1 VTGDFVPDPNGLPS
15 SADTIVIGGGS
26 AGAVVAGLLAENA
39 ESDVALLEAGPDY
52 GAKDSGRWPEDL
64 LDAATMAMASHDWGY
79 TGQVRGKTVAFN
91 RAKVMGGCS
100 AHNAGAAVLGNGL
113 DYDSWAAAGNP
124 GWSTD
129 ELLPFIA
136 SAWKRLEVRA
146 VGIEDLTPFQDAC
159 MEAMVANGIPAVAD
173 FNNLDEY
180 AGVAPFPI
188 SIATD
193 GTRISS
199 PFAYV
204 DPVRGR
210 PNFTVAGD
218 APIERVL
225 LDGGRV
231 VGVAVRQGDRE
242 VEVRAR
248 RVVLSAGAY
257 GTPAILLRSGIGPAD
272 HLREV
277 GVELRHDL
285 PGVGE
290 NLHDQPSVEVDY
302 AGTDE
307 LRRVMREFAQDRWRP
322 DEQVI
327 GKYPSSE
334 CADGFDCHIYPV
346 GGRNPLA
353 RDEWRWTIAAA
364 VLTPLSRGYVRLTGP
379 DSDDPLLIDHRYLSD
394 AGSSDLRRLVE
405 IVERIRAIAAHPRLV
420 PLLGEELVPGPGIA
434 GHEALTNYIEES
446 AVHYYHPAGSCKMG
460 PASDPTA
467 VVGADGQVHGIEG
480 LYVAD
485 ASIMPAV
492 VSGNTN
498 IPTVVIGEKIA
509 RLLAAGEAGA
519 QANEPRQASAPP
531 SIR

>member
-1 VTGDFVPDPNGLPS
+1 VTGDFVPEQTALPS
-15 SADTIVIGGGS
+15 SADTLVIGGGS
-26 AGAVVAGLLAENA
+26 AGAVVAGLLAESEA
-39 ESDVALLEAGPDY
+39 EVALLEAGPDY
-52 GAKDSGRWPEDL
+52 GPKDSGRWPEDL

-129 ELLPFIA
+129 DLLPHIA
-136 SAWKRLEVRA
+136 SAWRRLEVRT
-146 VGIEDLTPFQDAC
+146 VGLEDLTPFQDAC
-159 MEAMVANGIPAVAD
+159 MEAMVASGIPAVAD

-188 SIATD
+188 SIAKD

-204 DPVRGR
+204 DPVRDR
-210 PNFTVAGD
+210 ANFTAAGD

-231 VGVAVRQGDRE
+231 VGVVVRQGGDE
-242 VEVRAR
+242 VEVSAR

-257 GTPAILLRSGIGPAD
+257 GSPAILLRSGIGPAD
-272 HLREV
+272 HLEAV
-277 GVELRHDL
+277 GVEVLHHL

-302 AGTDE
+302 SGTDE
-307 LRRVMREFAQDRWRP
+307 LRRVMREFAVGRWRP

-334 CADGFDCHIYPV
+334 CEDGFDCHIYPV

-353 RDEWRWTIAAA
+353 RDQWRWTIAAA

-379 DSDDPLLIDHRYLSD
+379 DSDDPMLIDHCYLSD
-394 AGSSDLRRLVE
+394 PAGSDLRRLVE

-420 PLLGEELVPGPGIA
+420 PLLGDEIVPGPGVA
-434 GHEALTNYIEES
+434 GRDALTNYIEES

-460 PASDPTA
+460 PASDPLA

-492 VSGNTN
+492 ISGNTN
-498 IPTVVIGEKIA
+498 IPTVVIGEKIG
-509 RLLAAGEAGA
+509 RLLAA

-531 SIR
+531 STR